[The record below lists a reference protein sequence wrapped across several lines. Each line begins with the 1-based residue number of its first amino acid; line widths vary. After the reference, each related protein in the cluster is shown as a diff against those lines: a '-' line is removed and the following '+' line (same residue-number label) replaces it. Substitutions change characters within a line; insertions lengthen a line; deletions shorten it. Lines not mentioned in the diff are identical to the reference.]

1 LTFSV
6 LSFIVIVIGLLF
18 LVFPGWLE
26 TVKTAVSG
34 KGMLTASSGG
44 LLDGLKVFAVLGGA
58 LSPDIFLLIGFMSDL
73 MNMKFRYSVTSL
85 LGVIAVILHWG
96 VAGMVYGFTP
106 GSTSA
111 VSQVAES
118 IQKAAETVIPA
129 ATPSA
134 PGSAPA
140 PAQVLGVGTDPSNPS
155 PPAGILDTLANDREF
170 AQARADALERR
181 SARSSPSTLNL
192 NDTQSQAQARRTRRA
207 AERSTAATQRMA
219 ATGTLGRTGRN
230 PRTGGSQLPD
240 YIAEKFNPCAIRGLG
255 YFDIKGSPMGLA
267 ALSAIFMVYLLDMTA
282 GKKRSS
288 TQVGGY
294 IGFSAI
300 VYMLN
305 VYAYREFKCL
315 TDPTVGGIL
324 KASLLPCAIG
334 LGVGGIG
341 YSVIKSHYADFL
353 PLDPEK
359 FDTTGAPASGSGSG
373 GNQPSC
379 SAPNDQDQMVCEA
392 YQNGKRVSSIV
403 AA

>member
-1 LTFSV
+1 M
-6 LSFIVIVIGLLF
+6 
-18 LVFPGWLE
+18 FPGWLE

-44 LLDGLKVFAVLGGA
+44 LLDGLKVFGVLGGA
-58 LSPDIFLLIGFMSDL
+58 LSPDIFLLIGFVSDL

-106 GSTSA
+106 GATSA

-118 IQKAAETVIPA
+118 IQKAAESVIPS

-134 PGSAPA
+134 PGPT
-140 PAQVLGVGTDPSNPS
+140 QVLGVGTDPTNNT
-155 PPAGILDTLANDREF
+155 PPQTVLNSMRTDREF
-170 AQARADALERR
+170 ARARAESLQQRGM
-181 SARSSPSTLNL
+181 SPLNL
-192 NDTQSQAQARRTRRA
+192 AETGSQTSSRRGRR
-207 AERSTAATQRMA
+207 
-219 ATGTLGRTGRN
+219 
-230 PRTGGSQLPD
+230 GGAQLPD

-288 TQVGGY
+288 AQVGGY
-294 IGFSAI
+294 LGFSAI

-315 TDPTVGGIL
+315 ADPTVGGIL

-341 YSVIKSHYADFL
+341 YSVMKSHYADFL

-373 GNQPSC
+373 GTQPSC